1 MISTALWLSSAVEKI
16 WLFFVGIV
24 VFLSIRRV
32 ATPPIVSID
41 SDNGVTSRRSTSP
54 APASPANL
62 PPWIDAPIATH
73 SSGLIPLNGSFPVN
87 CCTLLCTAGIRVE
100 PPTNNTLLN
109 SEAVIPA
116 SFNAEFTGPAVLSTK

>member
-1 MISTALWLSSAVEKI
+1 MEKI

-24 VFLSIRRV
+24 VLRSINFV

-41 SDNGVTSRRSTSP
+41 KDNGVTSRRRMSP

-62 PPWIDAPIATH
+62 PPWIEAPIATH
-73 SSGLIPLNGSFPVN
+73 SSGLIPLNGSLPVH
-87 CCTLLCTAGIRVE
+87 CFTLSCTAGILVE

-109 SEAVIPA
+109 SEALRPA
-116 SFNAEFTGPAVLSTK
+116 SFNALETGVAVLSTK